1 MTTHSVRKTPVE
13 VKFRVDPAEKAQ
25 ADQIAASVGM
35 DTNTA
40 MKVMFKRFLAERGF
54 PFDMKA
60 PAHLQG
66 PLDDTPT
73 AFGVSVG
80 RLAQISATG
89 FAGSCAPMGTDIPNR
104 MAHAIRALLLFVV
117 IMYPFLSSRLVKV

>member
-1 MTTHSVRKTPVE
+1 MATHTLRKTPVE

-60 PAHLQG
+60 PAHVHG
-66 PLDDTPT
+66 PLGATST
-73 AFGVSVG
+73 VFGVSVG
-80 RLAQISATG
+80 RLAQISAAG
-89 FAGSCAPMGTDIPNR
+89 FADAAQAHEKSGHRHARPASVSRRSARNR
-104 MAHAIRALLLFVV
+104 
-117 IMYPFLSSRLVKV
+117 

>member
-1 MTTHSVRKTPVE
+1 MTTHGARKTPVE

-40 MKVMFKRFLAERGF
+40 MKVMFKRFLVERGF

-60 PAHLQG
+60 PAHVQG
-66 PLDDTPT
+66 PLDNTPT
-73 AFGVSVG
+73 AFGISVG
-80 RLAQISATG
+80 RLAQISAAG
-89 FAGSCAPMGTDIPNR
+89 FAGAAQTHEKAGRRHERLTAASRRSARNR
-104 MAHAIRALLLFVV
+104 
-117 IMYPFLSSRLVKV
+117 

>member
-1 MTTHSVRKTPVE
+1 MTAHNVRKTPVE
-13 VKFRVDPAEKAQ
+13 VKFRVDPTEKAR

-60 PAHLQG
+60 PAHAHG
-66 PLDDTPT
+66 PLDNTPT
-73 AFGVSVG
+73 AFGASVG
-80 RLAQISATG
+80 RLAQISAAG
-89 FAGSCAPMGTDIPNR
+89 FAGAAQTHEKSGRRQVRLGAASRRSARNR
-104 MAHAIRALLLFVV
+104 
-117 IMYPFLSSRLVKV
+117 

>member
-1 MTTHSVRKTPVE
+1 MASSGARKTPAE
-13 VKFRVDPAEKAQ
+13 IKFRVDPAEKAQ

-60 PAHLQG
+60 PAHAPG
-66 PLDDTPT
+66 PLDAAGTV
-73 AFGVSVG
+73 FGVSVG
-80 RLAQISATG
+80 RLAQISAAG
-89 FAGSCAPMGTDIPNR
+89 FADAAHSHEKADRRHLPLASARRSARNR
-104 MAHAIRALLLFVV
+104 
-117 IMYPFLSSRLVKV
+117 

>member
-1 MTTHSVRKTPVE
+1 MATHSVRKTPVE

-40 MKVMFKRFLAERGF
+40 MKVMFRRFLAERGF

-60 PAHLQG
+60 PAQVHG
-66 PLDDTPT
+66 SLDAAST
-73 AFGVSVG
+73 AFGVSIG
-80 RLAQISATG
+80 RLAQVSGAG
-89 FAGSCAPMGTDIPNR
+89 FAGAAQ
-104 MAHAIRALLLFVV
+104 AHEKAARRPQSVTAARRRAR
-117 IMYPFLSSRLVKV
+117 SR

>member
-1 MTTHSVRKTPVE
+1 MTTPPVRKTPVE

-60 PAHLQG
+60 PAHVHG
-66 PLDDTPT
+66 PLDHAPT

-80 RLAQISATG
+80 RLAQISSAG
-89 FAGSCAPMGTDIPNR
+89 FSEAARAHEKAGRRQVRTAS
-104 MAHAIRALLLFVV
+104 V
-117 IMYPFLSSRLVKV
+117 SRRSARSR

>member
-1 MTTHSVRKTPVE
+1 VTVPNVRKTPVE
-13 VKFRVDPAEKAQ
+13 VKFRVDPAEKAE

-60 PAHLQG
+60 RAHVPG
-66 PLDDTPT
+66 PLDAVGTT
-73 AFGVSVG
+73 FGVSVG
-80 RLAQISATG
+80 RLAQISAAG
-89 FAGSCAPMGTDIPNR
+89 FSEAAQAHEKAGRRSPPTTAAR
-104 MAHAIRALLLFVV
+104 RRA
-117 IMYPFLSSRLVKV
+117 RTR

>member
-1 MTTHSVRKTPVE
+1 MTRPAARKTPAE
-13 VKFRVDPAEKAQ
+13 IKFRVDPAEKAQ

-60 PAHLQG
+60 PAKDHGLSG
-66 PLDDTPT
+66 EPGTP
-73 AFGVSVG
+73 FGVSVS
-80 RLAQISATG
+80 RLAQISSTG
-89 FAGSCAPMGTDIPNR
+89 FAAAARAHEKASRRQPRAITTARRAARNR
-104 MAHAIRALLLFVV
+104 
-117 IMYPFLSSRLVKV
+117 

>member
-1 MTTHSVRKTPVE
+1 MTAPATRKTPAE
-13 VKFRVDPAEKAQ
+13 IKFRVDPADKAQ

-60 PAHLQG
+60 PAAGTHG
-66 PLDDTPT
+66 EPAA
-73 AFGVSVG
+73 AFGATVS
-80 RLAQISATG
+80 RLAQISAAG
-89 FAGSCAPMGTDIPNR
+89 FADAARAHEQAGRRRAPP
-104 MAHAIRALLLFVV
+104 ARA
-117 IMYPFLSSRLVKV
+117 PARRAARARQR